1 MLKLL
6 YLSTAYQTT
15 HNITQ
20 KPSTTSQQPPQ
31 HLNLQ
36 PLENH
41 MTDIETLRAQAAANR
56 AAKLLALA
64 EQAEVSQLTN
74 TALQDRIAEQEFTDS
89 QLNKLRS
96 LVTTFRSYYE
106 LIPTRNAEGV
116 VRKAP
121 TTRLFNQGEQLDLL
135 TQVCALVLYAPA
147 SHKLLI
153 DTQVSLSTTLVEQ
166 FLSSLGRTA
175 YVSRDGSVVEE
186 IPADFTTAKSTADL
200 LFVQL
205 GVLLDSSSMN
215 ETRMLESFVRANN
228 QAITQL
234 AKNAT
239 MQTDEEAAALFT
251 M

>member
-1 MLKLL
+1 M
-6 YLSTAYQTT
+6 TT
-15 HNITQ
+15 N
-20 KPSTTSQQPPQ
+20 
-31 HLNLQ
+31 
-36 PLENH
+36 
-41 MTDIETLRAQAAANR
+41 IETLRAQAAANR
-56 AAKLLALA
+56 AAKILALA

-74 TALQDRIAEQEFTDS
+74 VALQDRIAEQEFRDS
-89 QLNKLRS
+89 QLNKLRN

-106 LIPTRNAEGV
+106 LIPTRNNEGV

-135 TQVCALVLYAPA
+135 AQVCALILYAPA

-153 DTQVSLSTTLVEQ
+153 ETQVTVSTTLIEQ
-166 FLSSLGRTA
+166 FLASLGRA
-175 YVSRDGSVVEE
+175 RYVSRTGDDLEE
-186 IPADFTTAKSTADL
+186 IPADFTTAKLTADL

-205 GVLLDSSSMN
+205 DVLLDSSSMN

-228 QAITQL
+228 AAETQL

-239 MQTDEEAAALFT
+239 MQNEEEQEALFT